1 MPEPARPQPEFER
14 LYAAHR
20 KAVLAYCLRRAAPS
34 DAHDAA
40 AETFAVAWRRME
52 AVPAGEDALPWL
64 YGVAYRTLA
73 NMRRAARRRSRL
85 ESKVGAARLA
95 PTPVRPDIQ
104 VVRNAEAEAVVQ
116 AMERL
121 RPADRG
127 ETERFREEDRVG
139 VVVRTATEV
148 EARAVGLGPGG
159 GAVVVGLSRTSP
171 WREAGLR
178 FGDLI
183 VAAGEA

>member
-121 RPADRG
+121 RPADR
-127 ETERFREEDRVG
+127 EVLRLAIWEELPRDQIAQVFGISRDAVNQRY
-139 VVVRTATEV
+139 VRAVRRMGKEL
-148 EARAVGLGPGG
+148 ARAGIHPSGKG
-159 GAVVVGLSRTSP
+159 
-171 WREAGLR
+171 
-178 FGDLI
+178 
-183 VAAGEA
+183 GEA